1 MNFQQYHQRGT
12 SGLCQ
17 KDTPS
22 QVTDVQILQKKQ
34 QSYLFNFSYK
44 YLIIYLLT
52 FITALI
58 INKIFFPQ
66 LRAMELALK
75 LILIQ

>member
-1 MNFQQYHQRGT
+1 MNFQQYHQRGI

-34 QSYLFNFSYK
+34 QSYLFNFSCK

-75 LILIQ
+75 IILIQ